1 MHKLFAYPGGKWPI
15 RNLVVS
21 CFPKHTTYVDVFGGS
36 AAILITKE
44 PSDGEVFNDKN
55 EHIVNFFRVVK
66 HRPAE
71 LAERARHW
79 IHSRLLWIETKDV
92 PPPVDEMEKAFRF
105 WVLLAD
111 SFGARGMHFGTSK
124 EGIHSVTRARQYLND
139 VAERLASVHVESMD
153 FLKVITVYD
162 SKDTFFYCDPP
173 YRGTKGGGSNYD
185 LLSDEE
191 WMVMRD
197 ALRKIKGKFLLSHN
211 DDAFVL
217 DLFRKFHLREID
229 VRVTLSR
236 VKGNVPRREVLIS
249 NYELPEGA
257 QVALRKRKRLSK
269 YAAPAPRSTHSPL
282 ERGTEGVCNTRRNGR
297 AQ

>member
-1 MHKLFAYPGGKWPI
+1 MHKLFAYPGGKWPV

-21 CFPKHTTYVDVFGGS
+21 CFPQHRTYVDVFGGS

-55 EHIVNFFRVVK
+55 EQIVNFFRIVK

-79 IHSRLLWIETKDV
+79 IHSREFWIEQRDL
-92 PPPVDEMEKAFRF
+92 PPPIDEMEKAFRF
-105 WVLLAD
+105 WVVLED
-111 SFGARGMHFGTSK
+111 SFGARGMSFGTSK
-124 EGIHSVTRARQYLND
+124 IGIRSVTRARKRLD
-139 VAERLASVHVESMD
+139 EVAERLSDVHVERLD
-153 FLKVITVYD
+153 FLKCISIYD
-162 SKDTFFYCDPP
+162 SRETFFYCDPP
-173 YRGTKGGGSNYD
+173 YRGTHGGDGNYD

-211 DDAFVL
+211 DDSFVL
-217 DLFRKFHLREID
+217 DLFKRFHVRDID
-229 VRVTLSR
+229 VRVSLPK
-236 VKGNVPRREVLIS
+236 VKTAGMRHEVLIS

-257 QVALRKRKRLSK
+257 QIALRKRKRTPNNSIDAK
-269 YAAPAPRSTHSPL
+269 AAPSNVVRTANKRRTASP
-282 ERGTEGVCNTRRNGR
+282 
-297 AQ
+297 